1 MHFTTRSAS
10 RFALSAVTLVA
21 GLLAQSAAQAAA
33 LTQPVFPTPFA
44 DTALSGTT
52 AAARP
57 ELAGTI
63 LEDVLTPFSF
73 DGVSGTVQN
82 RVVKETGTGT
92 LDFYWKVDVDASS
105 TGTGVGA
112 LRLIDFDASKLTD
125 GDYRIDG
132 LGTVAPATAR
142 VFNNTSYPDGAI
154 NFLFN
159 SGVTAGSESR
169 FFFLHTDATTYAK
182 TGQYD
187 LLTAGSQQLSGTFQT
202 FAPSAV
208 PEPSSLALT
217 FVGVVAVG
225 ALARKRKQAA

>member
-1 MHFTTRSAS
+1 MRFIS
-10 RFALSAVTLVA
+10 RFALSALTLAA
-21 GLLAQSAAQAAA
+21 GLLTQSAAHAAA
-33 LTQPVFPTPFA
+33 LTQPVFPTAFA

-52 AAARP
+52 VAARP

-73 DGVSGTVQN
+73 SGVSGTVQN

-105 TGTGVGA
+105 TGAGVGA
-112 LRLIDFDASKLTD
+112 FRLIDFDASKLTD

-132 LGTVAPATAR
+132 LGTVAPTTAR
-142 VFNNTSYPDGAI
+142 VFNSTAYPSGAI
-154 NFLFN
+154 NYLFG
-159 SGVTAGSESR
+159 SAITAGKDSR
-169 FFFLHTDATTYAK
+169 FFFLHTDATSYAK

-187 LLTAGSQQLSGTFQT
+187 LLTGGAQELSSAYAT

-208 PEPSSLALT
+208 PEPSSWALT
-217 FVGVVAVG
+217 LAGLVGVG
-225 ALARKRKQAA
+225 ALMRKSRQA